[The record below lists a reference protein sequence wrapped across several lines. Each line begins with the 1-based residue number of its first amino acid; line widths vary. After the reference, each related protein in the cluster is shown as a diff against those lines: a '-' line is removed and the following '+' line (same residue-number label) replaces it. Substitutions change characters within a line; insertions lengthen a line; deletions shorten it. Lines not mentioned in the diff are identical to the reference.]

1 MRRKRILFILLLL
14 AVAVTACG
22 SGGRQDGDDST
33 AVTAAVRELPVPVVP
48 DSLVTPGERAA
59 YAAVHFWDAM
69 DFGNPAMAGDSAL
82 VEQSFSNF
90 IALLPYADA
99 HARQRAVTKLLDH
112 AAAGAP
118 GAYSMVMSVAD
129 HYLWDA
135 ESPFY
140 SEDLYLP
147 FVDYALARD
156 GNDVVSADRR
166 AVIMKN
172 RPGSKA
178 PDFAVRTRDGR
189 TVSLRDY
196 GAGVTT
202 LLMFYEPDCDRCHAA
217 IESMTADPA
226 LNDAVAAGRLRLLA
240 VYVGDDTGAWAEHA
254 AILPGAW
261 QVAIDSRGRIDSD
274 DLYTIRA
281 TPSFYLIDA
290 SGTIVLKDAPLQQ
303 ILAAAVMDGA
313 AR

>member
-1 MRRKRILFILLLL
+1 MILLLL
-14 AVAVTACG
+14 AVTACG
-22 SGGRQDGDDST
+22 GGKRGGEADSVP
-33 AVTAAVRELPVPVVP
+33 AMTAAVRELPVPVVP

-69 DFGNPAMAGDSAL
+69 DFGNPDMAGDSAL

-99 HARQRAVTKLLDH
+99 RARQRAVTKLLDH

-118 GAYSMVMSVAD
+118 GAYTMVMSVAD

-178 PDFAVRTRDGR
+178 PDFAVSTRDGR
-189 TVSLRDY
+189 TVSLRDH

-226 LNDAVAAGRLRLLA
+226 LNDAVAAGRLRVLA

-303 ILAAAVMDGA
+303 ILAVAVMDGTT
-313 AR
+313 R